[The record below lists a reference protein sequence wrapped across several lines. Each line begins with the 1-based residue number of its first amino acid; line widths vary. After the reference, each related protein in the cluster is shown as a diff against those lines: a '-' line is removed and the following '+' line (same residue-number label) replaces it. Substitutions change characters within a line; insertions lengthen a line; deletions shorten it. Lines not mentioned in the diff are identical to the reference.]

1 MCDTHRINRKIQQK
15 PFSIDESIIYY
26 INTYIDGGFFSRS
39 EPFMTKEAC
48 LQTYNYIEPYYK
60 KTNSSRGP
68 IFEVKV
74 QVSLDIKKLEAFQ
87 SYSIANQTAEINI
100 VTDANHN
107 PKKRII
113 KRKSN
118 TSSHSISKKANDTHD
133 STETNVVS
141 CWRNSLG
148 YVFPKNKSNTQFLND
163 NNFINHVTFN
173 PNFGKI
179 GVYYL
184 SFNKISPHQLKEI
197 KTFQKEQPSYLY
209 DEKCVVIQTNC

>member
-1 MCDTHRINRKIQQK
+1 MCDAQRVNRKIQQK
-15 PFSIDESIIYY
+15 PYSIDDSIIYY
-26 INTYIDGGFFSRS
+26 IDTYIDGGFFSRS
-39 EPFMTKEAC
+39 EPFMTKDTC

-60 KTNSSRGP
+60 KTNSSHGP

-74 QVSLDIKKLEAFQ
+74 QVSLNIKKLEAFQ
-87 SYSIANQTAEINI
+87 SYANANQTAKINI
-100 VTDANHN
+100 VTDADHN

-118 TSSHSISKKANDTHD
+118 TSSHSSRKTHDTHD
-133 STETNVVS
+133 LSDTSTVS

-148 YVFPKNKSNTQFLND
+148 YVFPKNKSNTQFLNA

-184 SFNKISPHQLKEI
+184 SFNKISQNQLKVI
-197 KTFQKEQPSYLY
+197 KTFQIEPPSYCN
-209 DEKCVVIQTNC
+209 CVVVQTNC